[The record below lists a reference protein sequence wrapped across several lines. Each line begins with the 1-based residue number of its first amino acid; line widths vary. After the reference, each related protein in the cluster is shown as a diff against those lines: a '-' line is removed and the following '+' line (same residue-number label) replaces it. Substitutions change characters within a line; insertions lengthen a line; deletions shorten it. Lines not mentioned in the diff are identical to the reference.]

1 MSAEQEMTETMK
13 HGRKELGKW
22 SVDYVGYFFKWLL
35 LSIVTGLVCGVTGA
49 LFERCV
55 EAVTEI
61 RSAHEWLIFLLPL
74 SGLLIVFL
82 YRKLN
87 LSGVGTSRVFDAA
100 VEGDSLKFR
109 LIPAI
114 FTGTVLT
121 HLCGGSAGRE
131 GAALQIGGDIGNH
144 IGRLF
149 RFDEEDKKVATMTG
163 MAAFFAALFG
173 TPVTAAV
180 FVATVIS
187 VGMVK
192 HAVMVPGMIASV
204 LASLVAGWMGA
215 EPVRFRVEAPAVTW
229 MMMVRVMVL
238 AVACGLVSA
247 AFIEVTYL
255 IKKCYERFLRNPY
268 LRAAVGGAAVV
279 FLTLLVGNQDYN
291 GSGMDVIVR
300 AIGQG
305 QARPWDFALKILF
318 TALTLEAGFK
328 GGEIVP
334 TFYVGAVFGCVFGQ
348 LLGIPAGFAA
358 AVGFAA
364 MFGGVTNTMI
374 TSILLSAEV
383 FGGVGLPYFGMACM
397 LSFVF
402 SGYNGLFSSQVIIF
416 SKLRARRVMT
426 KVDHRIELD
435 NVGTGVIPEDG
446 YDLKRKEAV
455 NDKNSEQTPKIPGV
469 K

>member
-1 MSAEQEMTETMK
+1 MTETMK
-13 HGRKELGKW
+13 HGWKELGKW

-61 RSAHEWLIFLLPL
+61 RSEYEWLIFLLPL

-247 AFIEVTYL
+247 AFIEV
-255 IKKCYERFLRNPY
+255 
-268 LRAAVGGAAVV
+268 
-279 FLTLLVGNQDYN
+279 
-291 GSGMDVIVR
+291 
-300 AIGQG
+300 
-305 QARPWDFALKILF
+305 
-318 TALTLEAGFK
+318 
-328 GGEIVP
+328 
-334 TFYVGAVFGCVFGQ
+334 
-348 LLGIPAGFAA
+348 
-358 AVGFAA
+358 
-364 MFGGVTNTMI
+364 
-374 TSILLSAEV
+374 
-383 FGGVGLPYFGMACM
+383 
-397 LSFVF
+397 
-402 SGYNGLFSSQVIIF
+402 
-416 SKLRARRVMT
+416 
-426 KVDHRIELD
+426 
-435 NVGTGVIPEDG
+435 
-446 YDLKRKEAV
+446 
-455 NDKNSEQTPKIPGV
+455 
-469 K
+469 

>member
-1 MSAEQEMTETMK
+1 MSAEQEMAGIMK
-13 HGRKELGKW
+13 YGRKERKKW
-22 SVDYVGYFFKWLL
+22 AVDYVGYFFKWLL
-35 LSIVTGLVCGVTGA
+35 LSIVMGLVCGATGA
-49 LFERCV
+49 VFARCV
-55 EAVTEI
+55 AAVTEI
-61 RSAHEWLIFLLPL
+61 RSAHGWLIFLLPAA
-74 SGLLIVFL
+74 GVLIVFL

-87 LSGVGTSRVFDAA
+87 ISGVGTNRIFDSA

-109 LIPAI
+109 LVPAI

-149 RFDEEDKKVATMTG
+149 RFDEEDEKVATMTG

-192 HAVMVPGMIASV
+192 HAVMVPGMIASI
-204 LASLVAGWMGA
+204 LASQVAGWMGA
-215 EPVRFRVEAPAVTW
+215 EPVRFRIEAPAVTW
-229 MMMVRVMVL
+229 TMMVRVMVL

-247 AFIEVTYL
+247 AFIEVLHQT
-255 IKKCYERFLRNPY
+255 KKFYEHFLRNPY
-268 LRAAVGGAAVV
+268 LRAVAGGAVIVV
-279 FLTLLVGNQDYN
+279 LTLLVGNQDYN

-305 QARPWDFALKILF
+305 EARPWDFALKILF

-334 TFYVGAVFGCVFGQ
+334 TFYIGAVFGCVFGR
-348 LLGIPAGFAA
+348 LLGIPSGFAA

-383 FGGVGLPYFGMACM
+383 FGGAGLPYFGMACM

-435 NVGTGVIPEDG
+435 NTGTGVIPEGG
-446 YDLKRKEAV
+446 YDLKLKET
-455 NDKNSEQTPKIPGV
+455 EHPGE
-469 K
+469 KED